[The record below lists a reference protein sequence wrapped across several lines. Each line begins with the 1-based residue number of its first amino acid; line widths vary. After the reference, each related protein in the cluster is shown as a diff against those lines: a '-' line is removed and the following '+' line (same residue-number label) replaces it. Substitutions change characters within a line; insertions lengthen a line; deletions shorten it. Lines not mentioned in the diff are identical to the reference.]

1 MIFEFEDKNLNP
13 ILEKVHGQE
22 RLSLEDGIT
31 LWKSPDLLGVGY
43 LANQVRERINGDTT
57 YFIHNRH
64 INPTNICIH
73 SCQFCAF
80 GVKEDHPHAYEKS
93 LDEIFLDAEKYNGG
107 DVSEFHIVGGLH
119 PDLPFEYYLD
129 MLKGLKERFPE
140 VHIQAFTAIE
150 LGYLAELA
158 NLPLDETLMI
168 LKSAGLGSIP
178 GGGAEIFA
186 KRVRKK
192 ICGEKLIG
200 EHWLHVH
207 ETAHNLGLKSNATML
222 YGHLETVEER
232 ADHLVRLRE
241 LQDRTN
247 GFVTFIPL
255 AFHPENTVLEFLKTT
270 PGQLDLRALAVS
282 RLMLDNF
289 PHIKAFWIMITPK
302 IAQLAQ
308 SFGADDMDGT
318 VVEEKIIHAAG
329 AATDQIFHQ
338 DQIIHMINEAGR
350 KAVERDTLYEKRR
363 KPRSGSLMGR
373 LFLNLTENH

>member
-1 MIFEFEDKNLNP
+1 
-13 ILEKVHGQE
+13 
-22 RLSLEDGIT
+22 
-31 LWKSPDLLGVGY
+31 
-43 LANQVRERINGDTT
+43 
-57 YFIHNRH
+57 
-64 INPTNICIH
+64 
-73 SCQFCAF
+73 
-80 GVKEDHPHAYEKS
+80 
-93 LDEIFLDAEKYNGG
+93 
-107 DVSEFHIVGGLH
+107 
-119 PDLPFEYYLD
+119 

-200 EHWLHVH
+200 EQWLHVH
-207 ETAHNLGLKSNATML
+207 ETAHDLGLKSNATML
-222 YGHLETVEER
+222 YGHLETAEER

-241 LQDRTN
+241 LQDQTN

-338 DQIIHMINEAGR
+338 DQIIYMIKETGR
-350 KAVERDTLYEKRR
+350 KAVERDTLYE
-363 KPRSGSLMGR
+363 
-373 LFLNLTENH
+373 NVENREVGV